1 MLARQGARTG
11 PAGLK
16 RNLCNRTRLAALAAP
31 PEAPVTV
38 VNRRSFPSM
47 LPPTYLS
54 PTYLSGGLEQGEGSA
69 TLLLGAVL
77 DCMCSRTARR

>member
-38 VNRRSFPSM
+38 VNRRAFPSM
-47 LPPTYLS
+47 LPPTGDKATEMTAFSDGLWVLS
-54 PTYLSGGLEQGEGSA
+54 QQF
-69 TLLLGAVL
+69 GAPGAGMDIKVE
-77 DCMCSRTARR
+77 